1 MPGNLREGGSVSDCV
16 ERGTCWDSLTADYD
30 SRTWQAPNYANFRI
44 FSETLHADVLDAE
57 YAEGIMNYRE
67 SHRGTMTGMTRFR
80 SQIDDMPILGYGW
93 SALSHDR
100 VESFH
105 SMLAGHSANYLSRGT
120 FWGTE
125 QRLQLGL
132 DNFRT
137 RRSNGG
143 SGGEYGSLCMVSSI
157 PVSMWVRWMLVQED
171 LDKDIVFIARAA
183 PTSWFQASEPFGL
196 KNAPTRFGMVSFS
209 IQPSASVV
217 SGTVELEAHPN
228 AAVKDAVFTVRIP
241 SGQSKF
247 TVQGAELVS
256 YSETKHTVT
265 LRPTQLQFS
274 FNATFTSVIDT
285 AIALI

>member
-1 MPGNLREGGSVSDCV
+1 MRLPVV
-16 ERGTCWDSLTADYD
+16 HDSL
-30 SRTWQAPNYANFRI
+30 S
-44 FSETLHADVLDAE
+44 
-57 YAEGIMNYRE
+57 
-67 SHRGTMTGMTRFR
+67 
-80 SQIDDMPILGYGW
+80 IL
-93 SALSHDR
+93 
-100 VESFH
+100 
-105 SMLAGHSANYLSRGT
+105 
-120 FWGTE
+120 
-125 QRLQLGL
+125 
-132 DNFRT
+132 
-137 RRSNGG
+137 
-143 SGGEYGSLCMVSSI
+143 CI
-157 PVSMWVRWMLVQED
+157 ED